1 MNQKITNKPYVQ
13 HVYDIELVA
22 LTNKVHSVVENKNFW
37 PKDGRTAED
46 YGLSFAVT
54 LNEYCISENVD
65 QTSPIL
71 GVNPTANFYGT
82 FLAFSLCFVELP
94 RIGSFL
100 DYQKNFFKGNY
111 YAPAENFTG
120 LLEFLVYRQVQNIS
134 LTSTTHRLK
143 AIMNWIRE
151 TKKEIRL
158 KGIIPKP
165 LKKSF
170 RWALNPTDLNTLSNL
185 IYKGGYTKTKV
196 SFKNVFE
203 DKVPAKWLKETKVL
217 AYLIDELYLR
227 KWIVINEGGKGHFKV
242 TQNYFYN
249 YLKESLTA
257 SELKYN
263 NHEVRVRFPEKNEK
277 IRKIAEKWLK
287 NFLSIKPISN

>member
-1 MNQKITNKPYVQ
+1 MDKEIPIKPNE
-13 HVYDIELVA
+13 HNVYDIELTA
-22 LTNKVHSVVENKNFW
+22 LTNKIKSSVENITLW
-37 PKDGRTAED
+37 PKDGRTAEN
-46 YGLSFAVT
+46 YGLSFAIT
-54 LNEYCISENVD
+54 LDEYLKDENCD
-65 QTSPIL
+65 PNSSIL
-71 GVNPTANFYGT
+71 VVNPTANFYGT
-82 FLAFSLCFVELP
+82 FLAFSLCFVDVT

-100 DYQKNFFKGNY
+100 DYQRSFFKGNY
-111 YAPAENFTG
+111 YAPAENFSG
-120 LLEFLVYRQVQNIS
+120 LVEFMVYRQVQNSS
-134 LTSTTHRLK
+134 LKSTTERLK
-143 AIMNWIRE
+143 AIMNWVRE

-158 KGIIPKP
+158 MGIALRP

-217 AYLIDELYLR
+217 AYLIDELYIR

-287 NFLSIKPISN
+287 NSLSIKPISN

>member
-1 MNQKITNKPYVQ
+1 MNQKITNKPYKH
-13 HVYDIELVA
+13 HVYDIDLVA

-54 LNEYCISENVD
+54 LNEYCISERVD
-65 QTSPIL
+65 QNSPIL
-71 GVNPTANFYGT
+71 VVNPTANFYGT
-82 FLAFSLCFVELP
+82 FLAFSLCFVDTP

-111 YAPAENFTG
+111 YAPAENFAG

-170 RWALNPTDLNTLSNL
+170 RWDGNPNELKVLSNL
-185 IYKGGYTKTKV
+185 IFKEGYTKTKV
-196 SFKNVFE
+196 SFNNAID
-203 DKVPAKWLKETKVL
+203 DKVPAMWLKDKKVL
-217 AYLIDELYLR
+217 AYLIDELYQR
-227 KWIVINEGGKGHFKV
+227 EIIVINEGGKGHFKV
-242 TQNYFYN
+242 AQNYFYN

-257 SELKYN
+257 FELRYN
-263 NHEVRVRFPEKNEK
+263 NHAVRIRFPEKNAE
-277 IRKIAEKWLK
+277 IRNMVEKWLK
-287 NFLSIKPISN
+287 NAIAFKAI